1 MATRERNKT
10 YRNLNLPD
18 EYEDLDGLLHAD
30 LRAVVSMLTERAN
43 ERLFLTRREIEQLQ
57 SRLWDGLTGVVND
70 AMEPLTA
77 EHR

>member
-1 MATRERNKT
+1 MATCERSRT
-10 YRNLNLPD
+10 YQTLNLPN

-43 ERLFLTRREIEQLQ
+43 ERLFLTPREIEQLQ
-57 SRLWDGLTGVVND
+57 SRLWNGLTGVVNK

>member
-1 MATRERNKT
+1 MATCERSKS
-10 YRNLNLPD
+10 YRTLNLPD

-43 ERLFLTRREIEQLQ
+43 ERLFLTGREIEQLQ
-57 SRLWDGLTGVVND
+57 TRLWNGLTGVVND